1 MRHPYDINP
10 YRSKRQLLEELRVAA
25 SRASE
30 DGDISHMTLT
40 FAVLLVKVS
49 DEVYVTTR
57 NIIWLKRLVFILV
70 ILLAIMV
77 LPPVIKELYE
87 FISENSFTWA
97 GPKLPDLSRI
107 GDWLKDLGTQ
117 LSDWFRDLWKDDQ

>member
-1 MRHPYDINP
+1 
-10 YRSKRQLLEELRVAA
+10 
-25 SRASE
+25 
-30 DGDISHMTLT
+30 MTLT
-40 FAVLLVKVS
+40 FAVLLVKIS

-57 NIIWLKRLVFILV
+57 NIIWLKRLLFILV
-70 ILLAIMV
+70 ISLMIMV
-77 LPPVIKELYE
+77 LPPVTKELYE